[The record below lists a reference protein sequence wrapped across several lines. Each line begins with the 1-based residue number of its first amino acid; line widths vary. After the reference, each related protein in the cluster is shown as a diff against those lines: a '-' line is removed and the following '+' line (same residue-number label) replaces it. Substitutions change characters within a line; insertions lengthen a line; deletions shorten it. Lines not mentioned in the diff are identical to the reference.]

1 MDSSS
6 PDQPQNV
13 PLCVDLDGTLIHTD
27 LFVESVLALAKHAP
41 FALLKLPFWLLR
53 GKAFAKRQIAARVT
67 INPVSL
73 PYNKNVIELIDHARQ
88 QGRCVELVTAS
99 DELLVGP
106 IAQHLKLFDH
116 VLCSDGEHN
125 LRGVNKAKMLVDR
138 HGLQKFDYVGNDRT
152 DLPVWRACNHAIVVS
167 ASAQLPRLLKR
178 LGKDS
183 SSIATKASSWRTIIR
198 AVRAHQWVKNL
209 LIFAPLV
216 MAHQLSNNV
225 AIAAS
230 ALAFVA
236 FCGCA
241 SAVYLMNDL
250 FDLESDREHRSK
262 KRRPLA
268 SGELAVSEAF
278 FIFVSLL
285 LVAFIVSRGLSN
297 NFRLCL
303 GLYFVSTCA
312 YSLRLKQIPLIDIFV
327 LAGLYTL
334 RILAG
339 GYVAH
344 IAVSPWL
351 LAFSMFL
358 FTSLA
363 CSKRYSELLSAK
375 QASRDRPIGRG
386 YHTSDL
392 YLISQFGISSGYLA
406 VLVMALYIN
415 SAAVRALYL
424 YPNYLWLICPLL
436 MYWISRIWLL
446 TNRGRMHDDPI
457 VFAIRDLTSYL
468 VVILALIVM
477 FGAAVPLH

>member
-1 MDSSS
+1 MNQSSNETI
-6 PDQPQNV
+6 DLL

-27 LFVESVLALAKHAP
+27 IFIESLLALVKHSP
-41 FALLKLPFWLLR
+41 LSLLMLPFWLMR
-53 GKAFAKRQIAARVT
+53 GKAYTKRQIAGRVK

-73 PYNKNVIELIDHARQ
+73 PYNRDVLELIEQARQ
-88 QGRCVELVTAS
+88 QGRVVELITAS

-106 IAQHLKLFDH
+106 IAQHLRLFDH
-116 VLCSDGEHN
+116 VACSDGERN
-125 LRGVNKAKMLVDR
+125 LRGVTKAKMLVDR
-138 HGLQKFDYVGNDRT
+138 HGLKGFDYVANDRT
-152 DLPVWRACNHAIVVS
+152 DLPVWRACNNAIIVS
-167 ASAQLPRLLKR
+167 PSSQLARTLR
-178 LGKDS
+178 HLGKES
-183 SSIATKASSWRTIIR
+183 STIATKASSWRTVIR
-198 AVRAHQWVKNL
+198 AIRAHQWVKNL

-216 MAHQLSNNV
+216 MAHELSNK
-225 AIAAS
+225 AAFAAS

-268 SGELAVSEAF
+268 SGELSVSEAF
-278 FIFVSLL
+278 FIFIALL
-285 LVAFIVSRGLSN
+285 LVAYIVSKGLSA

-303 GLYFVSTCA
+303 GLYFISTCA
-312 YSLRLKQIPLIDIFV
+312 YSLRLKQVPLIDIFV

-339 GYVAH
+339 GYVTG

-375 QASRDRPIGRG
+375 QASRDRPSGRG
-386 YHTSDL
+386 YHTNDL
-392 YLISQFGISSGYLA
+392 HLVSQFGISSGYLA

-415 SAAVRALYL
+415 SAAVRALYI

-457 VFAIRDLTSYL
+457 VFAIRDLSSYL
-468 VVILALIVM
+468 IGILALIIM
-477 FGAAVPLH
+477 FGAAVPRY

>member
-1 MDSSS
+1 MNPDS
-6 PDQPQNV
+6 PNLTTKL

-27 LFVESVLALAKHAP
+27 LFIESLLALAKRSP
-41 FALLKLPFWLLR
+41 LSLLMLPFWLLR
-53 GKAFAKRQIAARVT
+53 GKAFAKRQVAARVS
-67 INPVSL
+67 IDPVSL
-73 PYNKNVIELIDHARQ
+73 PYNRNVIELIEQARQ
-88 QGRCVELVTAS
+88 DGRNIELVTAS

-106 IAQHLKLFDH
+106 VAQHLKLFDY
-116 VLCSDGEHN
+116 VCCSDGERN
-125 LRGVNKAKMLVDR
+125 LRGVNKAKFLVER
-138 HGLQKFDYVGNDRT
+138 HGVNGFDYIGNDRT
-152 DLPVWRACNHAIVVS
+152 DMPVWRACSQPIIV
-167 ASAQLPRLLKR
+167 
-178 LGKDS
+178 S
-183 SSIATKASSWRTIIR
+183 SSPQLARSLRHHGKSPSFVATKASSWRTIVR
-198 AVRAHQWVKNL
+198 AMRAHQWVKNL

-216 MAHQLSNNV
+216 MAHELSNNL

-230 ALAFVA
+230 ALAFVS

-241 SAVYLMNDL
+241 SAVYIMNDL
-250 FDLESDREHRSK
+250 FDLESDRQHRSK

-268 SGELAVSEAF
+268 SGELAVSEAV
-278 FIFVSLL
+278 FIFAALL
-285 LVAFIVSRGLSN
+285 LVAFIVSRGLASS
-297 NFRLCL
+297 FRLCL
-303 GLYFVSTCA
+303 GLYFLLTCA

-334 RILAG
+334 RIIAG
-339 GYVAH
+339 GYVTH

-363 CSKRYSELLSAK
+363 CAKRYAELLAVK
-375 QASRDRPIGRG
+375 QASRDRPSGRG
-386 YHTSDL
+386 YHTGDL
-392 YLISQFGISSGYLA
+392 NLVSQFGISSGYLA

-415 SAAVRALYL
+415 SDAVRALYA

-446 TNRGRMHDDPI
+446 TNRGRLHDDPI

-468 VVILALIVM
+468 VVGAALLVM

>member
-1 MDSSS
+1 MDFSNAS
-6 PDQPQNV
+6 QPGNV

-27 LFVESVLALAKHAP
+27 LFIESLLALAKHAP
-41 FALLKLPFWLLR
+41 LALLKLPFWLLR
-53 GKAFAKRQIAARVT
+53 GKAYAKRQIAARVKV
-67 INPVSL
+67 NAVSL
-73 PYNKNVIELIDHARQ
+73 PYNKNVIELIEQARE
-88 QGRCVELVTAS
+88 QGRSVELVTAS

-106 IAQHLKLFDH
+106 IAQHLRLFDH
-116 VLCSDGEHN
+116 VLCSDGERN
-125 LRGVNKAKMLVDR
+125 LRGVTKAKILVDR
-138 HGLQKFDYVGNDRT
+138 HGLKGFDYVGNDRT
-152 DLPVWRACNHAIVVS
+152 DIPVWRACNHAIVVS
-167 ASAQLPRLLKR
+167 ASTQLTRTLR
-178 LGKDS
+178 RFGKECS
-183 SSIATKASSWRTIIR
+183 TIATKASSWRTIIR
-198 AVRAHQWVKNL
+198 AIRAHQWVKNL

-241 SAVYLMNDL
+241 SAVYIMNDL

-278 FIFVSLL
+278 FVFLSLI
-285 LVAFIVSRGLSN
+285 LVAFIVSRGLATS
-297 NFRLCL
+297 FRVCL
-303 GLYFVSTCA
+303 GLYFISTCA
-312 YSLRLKQIPLIDIFV
+312 YSLKLKQIPLIDIFV

-363 CSKRYSELLSAK
+363 CAKRYSELLAAK
-375 QASRDRPIGRG
+375 QASRDRPSGRG
-386 YHTSDL
+386 YHTGDL
-392 YLISQFGISSGYLA
+392 HLVSQFGISSGYLA

-415 SAAVRALYL
+415 SAAVRALYA

-457 VFAIRDLTSYL
+457 VFAIRDFASYL
-468 VVILALIVM
+468 IVALALVVM

>member
-1 MDSSS
+1 MTS
-6 PDQPQNV
+6 DQSTL
-13 PLCVDLDGTLIHTD
+13 PLCVDLDGSLIRTD
-27 LFVESVLALAKHAP
+27 LFVESLLS
-41 FALLKLPFWLLR
+41 LLKKSPLTLFLLPFWLMK
-53 GKAFAKRQIAARVT
+53 GKAYAKRQVSSRVAIDAT
-67 INPVSL
+67 SL
-73 PYNKNVIELIDHARQ
+73 PYNKAVLELISEARE
-88 QGRCVELVTAS
+88 QGRSVELVTAS

-106 IAQHLKLFDH
+106 VAQHLKIFDH
-116 VLCSDGEHN
+116 VYCSDGQRN
-125 LRGVNKAKMLVDR
+125 LRGINKAKFLVDL
-138 HGLQKFDYVGNDRT
+138 HGVNGFDYVGNDRF
-152 DLPVWRACNHAIVVS
+152 DIPVWRACNQPIVVAANNHFS
-167 ASAQLPRLLKR
+167 STLVK
-178 LGKDS
+178 LGKDPK
-183 SSIATKASSWRTIIR
+183 TLPVKASSWRTIVR
-198 AVRAHQWVKNL
+198 AIRAHQWIKNL

-216 MAHQLSNNV
+216 MAHELSNNL

-241 SAVYLMNDL
+241 SAVYIMNDL
-250 FDLESDREHRSK
+250 FDLEADRHHRSK
-262 KRRPLA
+262 KRRPFA
-268 SGELAVSEAF
+268 SGELSISEGI
-278 FIFVSLL
+278 FIFFSLL
-285 LVAFIVSRGLSN
+285 LVAYIVSRGLS
-297 NFRLCL
+297 FSFKLAL
-303 GLYFVSTCA
+303 LLYFLTTTA

-339 GYVAH
+339 GYVTH

-363 CSKRYSELLSAK
+363 CAKRFSELLMVK
-375 QASRDRPIGRG
+375 QASRERPSGRG
-386 YHTSDL
+386 YHTGDL
-392 YLISQFGISSGYLA
+392 ELISQFGICSGYLA

-415 SAAVRALYL
+415 SDAVRSLYV

-457 VFAIRDLTSYL
+457 VFAIRDLASYF
-468 VVILALIVM
+468 VIGVAFLVM